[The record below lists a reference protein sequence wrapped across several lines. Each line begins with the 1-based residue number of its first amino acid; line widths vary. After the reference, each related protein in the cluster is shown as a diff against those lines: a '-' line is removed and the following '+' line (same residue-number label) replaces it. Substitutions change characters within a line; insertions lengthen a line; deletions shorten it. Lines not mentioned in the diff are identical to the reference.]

1 LRQRRSSSTTLQLS
15 LLLVGIL
22 LEITANFAANAA
34 EDSAVARAIQ
44 NIATPGLIVLLLV
57 LVVGNAVVLWWEN
70 PRTKRPE
77 WQSDRSP
84 YPGLAAFAED
94 DAAVF
99 FGREPQIK
107 ELIGRLH
114 ESGTDATERF
124 VCVTGASG
132 SGKSSLIHA
141 GVVPRLRTSRWSV
154 LPTLVPAGE
163 PLGRLAGLLV
173 TLAGGDRLSRLHDLR
188 HDPDA
193 FTHAV
198 RQWRREHGNRYGR
211 VLLVLDQLEELI
223 TLSGPADRGLFLD
236 QLAHALAS
244 DRRLWVLA
252 TLRLEYLDDLLAGDH
267 PELFG
272 APAALG
278 SIGRAEIATVI
289 EEPARLAGMTFDDGL
304 VARIADDTGT
314 PDALPLLAYVLQE
327 LFLATRSGKGKSAG
341 KATRETYDAL
351 GGVAGALARQADLV
365 LAELRDRYDSDAIL
379 SALLRLVA
387 MDGTEPTRR
396 RVPMDELGADQRQIV
411 EAFVDARLLTTDA
424 TDGRPFVHVAH
435 EALFRQWAP
444 LRQEVRTR
452 AEYLTRRTE
461 LERWATD
468 WERAGRSDDY
478 LLTGE
483 RLTLAGQWLD
493 AMATAGQDVPGP
505 RALVDASRR
514 RDSAFLRRV
523 STSVGRYALA
533 NVDRYPELA
542 VLLATAALADCART
556 PIAARALM
564 SALAFS
570 HAESVLSGHTD
581 AVRAVAWSPDGASVA
596 TGSRDGTARLW
607 DASTGTVSHVLT
619 GHDGMVDGIA
629 WSPNGTRI
637 ATAGRDATVR
647 IWDASTGG
655 PITALECSDFVRAV
669 AWSPDGRALAASSRD
684 ECVRVW
690 EAGSWN
696 LRATLTGHRGDVWGL
711 SWSPDS
717 MRLASASHDR
727 TVIVWDVGTGQPAIT
742 LAGHLG
748 FVEAVAFS
756 PDGRWI
762 ATGSAD
768 ESVRIWDAATG
779 TERRSVG
786 GYPDIIWSVAWTPD
800 GTRLVYAL
808 GDATVRVWDAIRLRE
823 VAVLRGHDQ
832 TVWHAAISPDGAR
845 VLTGSA
851 DTTARIWAL
860 QPTGAEQKTLVGHT
874 GPVTSVAVDA
884 DGTAVT
890 GSDDGTVRRWA
901 PEGPAT
907 YPFESPVVAV
917 ASSPTAPIVAV
928 ALQDG
933 ITHLLDTAAGSSRVL
948 ADGPAFES
956 LSWSPDGSRL
966 AGGAKDNA
974 IHVLD
979 ARDRTPALTL
989 RGHTDWI
996 GALAWSPSGR
1006 FLASGSDDRTARVW
1020 DLEHPDTSVLLAGHQ
1035 NYVDGVSWAPDEG
1048 SLATCSADWT
1058 IRVWEPAAGGE
1069 PVRTLTGHERRIRGV
1084 AWSPDGRRLA
1094 SASDDR
1100 TVRRWDVESDEPE
1113 QIIGVHRD
1121 AVTSLAWLPD
1131 GDRVVSGSADGTA
1144 RIWAADVDL
1153 DALTRTARK
1162 RVFRGLTAEERREHL
1177 LPADDE

>member
-1 LRQRRSSSTTLQLS
+1 MRQRRSSSTTLQLS

-34 EDSAVARAIQ
+34 DDSAVARAIQ
-44 NIATPGLIVLLLV
+44 SIAAPGLIILLLV
-57 LVVGNAVVLWWEN
+57 LVAGNVVVLWWEN

-124 VCVTGASG
+124 ICVTGASG
-132 SGKSSLIHA
+132 SGKSSLVHA

-173 TLAGGDRLSRLHDLR
+173 TLAGGDQPARLHDLR
-188 HDPDA
+188 HDPNA

-211 VLLVLDQLEELI
+211 VLFVLDQLEELI
-223 TLSGPADRGLFLD
+223 TLSGPADRRLFLD
-236 QLAHALAS
+236 QIARALAS

-252 TLRLEYLDDLLAGDH
+252 TLRLEFLDDLLAGDH

-278 SIGRAEIATVI
+278 SIGRAEITTVI

-327 LFLATRSGKGKSAG
+327 LYLATRSGKGKSVG
-341 KATRETYDAL
+341 RATRETYDAL

-396 RVPMDELGADQRQIV
+396 RVPMDELSADERQIV

-424 TDGRPFVHVAH
+424 TDGKPSVHVAH

-461 LERWATD
+461 LERWAAD

-505 RALVDASRR
+505 RALVEASRR

-523 STSVGRYALA
+523 SMSVGRYALA

-570 HAESVLSGHTD
+570 HAESVLSGHAD
-581 AVRAVAWSPDGASVA
+581 AVRAVAWSPDGTSVA
-596 TGSRDGTARLW
+596 TASRDGTARIW
-607 DASTGTVSHVLT
+607 DASTGTVSRVLA

-629 WSPNGTRI
+629 WSPNGTLI
-637 ATAGRDATVR
+637 ATGGRDTFVRVWDPATG
-647 IWDASTGG
+647 DQ
-655 PITALECSDFVRAV
+655 ITALNCPDFLRAV
-669 AWSPDGRALAASSRD
+669 AWSPDGRTLAASSRD
-684 ECVRVW
+684 ERVRMW
-690 EAGSWN
+690 ETGSWN
-696 LRATLTGHRGDVWGL
+696 LSATLAGHRGDVWGL

-727 TVIVWDVGTGQPAIT
+727 TVIVWDVVAGQPVVI

-779 TERRSVG
+779 AERRSVG
-786 GYPDIIWSVAWTPD
+786 GHPDVIWSVAWTPD

-808 GDATVRVWDAIRLRE
+808 GDASVRVWDTIRLCE
-823 VAVLRGHDQ
+823 VGALRGHDQ
-832 TVWHAAISPDGAR
+832 TVWHAAVSPDGTR
-845 VLTGSA
+845 VLTGSG

-860 QPTGAEQKTLVGHT
+860 QPAGAERTTLVGHT
-874 GPVTSVAVDA
+874 GPVTAVAVDT
-884 DGTAVT
+884 DGIVIT
-890 GSDDGTVRRWA
+890 GSDDGSVRHWT
-901 PEGPAT
+901 PDTPIT
-907 YPFESPVVAV
+907 YPFESPVVTV
-917 ASSPTAPIVAV
+917 AASPTASVVAV
-928 ALQDG
+928 ALQNG
-933 ITHLLDTAAGSSRVL
+933 TTHLLDIAEGSAHVI
-948 ADGPAFES
+948 ADGPEFES

-966 AGGAKDNA
+966 AGGAKDSV

-979 ARDRTPALTL
+979 ARDRTSLFSL

-996 GALAWSPSGR
+996 GTLAWSPSGR

-1020 DLEHPDTSVLLAGHQ
+1020 NLEHPDAPIVLTGHQ
-1035 NYVDGVSWAPDEG
+1035 NYVDGLSWAPDEQR
-1048 SLATCSADWT
+1048 LATCSADWT
-1058 IRVWEPAAGGE
+1058 IRLWELPGGE
-1069 PVRTLTGHERRIRGV
+1069 SVRTMTGHERRVRAV

-1100 TVRRWDVESDEPE
+1100 TVRLWDVGSDEPE

-1121 AVTSLAWLPD
+1121 LVSSLAWLPD
-1131 GDRVVSGSADGTA
+1131 GDRVVSGSTDATA
-1144 RIWAADVDL
+1144 RVWAADVDL

-1162 RVFRGLTAEERREHL
+1162 RVFRGLTQEERREHL
-1177 LPADDE
+1177 LPAADE